1 MNKPIILD
9 NAILRSGE
17 NDKIFEYDYKS
28 DINIVKVGK
37 ARIPFIDIDT
47 SSNELTT
54 VTRVFRE
61 SDDEELSL
69 LELKSKTE
77 VTRERDDEEIS
88 LLELLSK
95 TAQNRERDDDDI
107 SFLELESKTFIERE
121 RDDEEN
127 INYN

>member
-9 NAILRSGE
+9 NAIPRSGE
-17 NDKIFEYDYKS
+17 NDKIFEYDYKN
-28 DINIVKVGK
+28 DMNIVKVGK

-47 SSNELTT
+47 ASNELTT

-61 SDDEELSL
+61 S
-69 LELKSKTE
+69 
-77 VTRERDDEEIS
+77 DDEEIS

-107 SFLELESKTFIERE
+107 SLLELESKTFIERE